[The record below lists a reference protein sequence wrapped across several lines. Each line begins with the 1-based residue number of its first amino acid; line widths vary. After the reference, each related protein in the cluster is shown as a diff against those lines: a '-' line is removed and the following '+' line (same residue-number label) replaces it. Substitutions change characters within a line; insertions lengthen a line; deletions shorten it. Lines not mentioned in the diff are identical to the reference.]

1 MHLFGTTKYQC
12 IFYIKSTK
20 VRQDETKQYGVH
32 YDSVSIEKYYLH
44 IFLYD
49 VSDQIIVL
57 K

>member
-32 YDSVSIEKYYLH
+32 YDSVRIEKYYLH